1 MTMADRVAI
10 MADGWIAQVGT
21 PMDVYESPA
30 SRMVAEFVGTVNLF
44 EGEIVADEADHCI
57 IDSPALGRRIYI
69 SHGISTQ
76 ADERRVWVAIRPE
89 KTWLS
94 RTRPEGETNWA
105 AGTVEDIAY
114 LGGLSVYFVRTEQG
128 QLVKVSMT
136 NTERRGDRPDWD
148 EPVFIHWDDR
158 SAVVLND

>member
-10 MADGWIAQVGT
+10 MADGWIAQVGS

-44 EGEIVADEADHCI
+44 EGEIVVDEADHCI
-57 IDSPALGRRIYI
+57 IESPDLGRRIHI

-76 ADERRVWVAIRPE
+76 ADERRVWVAVRPE
-89 KTWLS
+89 KTLLS
-94 RTRPEGETNWA
+94 RTRPGGEANWA

-114 LGGLSVYFVRTEQG
+114 LGGLSVYYVRTEQG
-128 QLVKVSMT
+128 QLVKASLA
-136 NTERRGDRPDWD
+136 NIERRGDRPSWD

-158 SAVVLND
+158 SAIILHD